1 MGGAFLDVRYQMQL
15 SKKARAVIQMIGAI
29 LLVLGVEAI
38 SHDALFGA
46 VFLLPVGGW
55 LFGRSMSA

>member
-1 MGGAFLDVRYQMQL
+1 MQL

-29 LLVLGVEAI
+29 LLVLGVEAV
-38 SHDALFGA
+38 SHDALFRA